1 MEYHAFANEFIKIA
15 GSTRALYAQ
24 EKADREFTALADSS
38 KPTAAPKAFAK
49 GFAVGAGIPMFI
61 TANMHLVNKQKHIAD
76 AARTVRR
83 THIAEALGH
92 LNIQNPVGVAA
103 ALDNSV
109 FTAGGKQEK
118 VQGKKVWVPRARAE
132 MDPALRQARF
142 ALDAHIAQGKLN
154 PSALGRSELTGA
166 LTRHQSYVE
175 KLRHYEGKGSTSPGS
190 RARADI
196 YPTPKRLSGPGELA
210 QLEAMGADLLKKR
223 GGAPQSVSKTYWR
236 NFIHSMGRS
245 AKAPMLVGAIAGSMA
260 AAGSLSKRK
269 AYLDLRRRSRGTK

>member
-1 MEYHAFANEFIKIA
+1 MEYHAFAEEFIKIA

-24 EKADREFTALADSS
+24 EKADREFTSLADSA

-61 TANMHLVNKQKHIAD
+61 TANMHLVNKQKHVSD

-92 LNIQNPVGVAA
+92 LQIKNPVGVAA

-109 FTAGGKQEK
+109 FTASG
-118 VQGKKVWVPRARAE
+118 RARAE
-132 MDPALRQARF
+132 IDPALRQARF
-142 ALDAHIAQGKLN
+142 ALDAHIAQGKLD
-154 PSALGRSELTGA
+154 PRTLGRDEFTGA
-166 LTRHQSYVE
+166 LKRHQSYVE
-175 KLRHYEGKGSTSPGS
+175 KLRHYEGKRSTTPGTL
-190 RARADI
+190 ARGDI
-196 YPTPKRLSGPGELA
+196 YPTPKRLSGPGELS
-210 QLEAMGADLLKKR
+210 QLESMGADLLKKR
-223 GGAPQSVSKTYWR
+223 RGASGSVSKTYWR

-260 AAGSLSKRK
+260 VAGSLSKRK
-269 AYLDLRRRSRGTK
+269 AYLDLHRRSRGKK